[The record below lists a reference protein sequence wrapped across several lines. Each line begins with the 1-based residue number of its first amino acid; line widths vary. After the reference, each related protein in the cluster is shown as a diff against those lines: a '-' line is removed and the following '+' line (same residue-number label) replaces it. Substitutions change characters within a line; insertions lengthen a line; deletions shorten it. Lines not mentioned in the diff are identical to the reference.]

1 MAECPACEVENVDE
15 ASTCWQCNAPLYGLD
30 PECRMPTFGGTSTGQ
45 VLERRYV
52 ILRKI
57 GSDGIGIVYQAED
70 AETNRAVLLRALPAV
85 MADNPE
91 QISELRQV
99 AKPVLNLSHPNIVCL
114 LDCRLDGNVKYLV
127 TEYVEGISL
136 EERLRSKGPLSL
148 EQVVEIFGPLA
159 GALDHAH
166 ACNILHRDIC
176 PSNVVVGFDGRPKLA
191 NFAITRQLK
200 GALAQITCE
209 QADGAS
215 LYAAPE
221 QFRTGRSQRRSDI
234 YSFAATIYRCLCRPP
249 TTWRGWVEYQVL
261 KEEPAA
267 LHNLSDAQNAVL
279 LKALSFDARNRY
291 GSAEEFLRD
300 LSCARGAR
308 RPAVVP
314 GGGRADY
321 LRRAAEASEKLKV
334 AMEARVEAERKARA
348 EARARAEAED
358 RLKNFRETIEELK
371 ADAREKQK
379 HYAEQLTQVQ
389 QMLFA
394 EAEARRRIE
403 EDLKA
408 EMRRLSKLEA
418 EAAEGLA
425 EARDRLKA
433 EAAARAEAEKKA
445 KAEAEER
452 ARLEAKL
459 KHQAQA
465 VAEQA
470 AESKGKGGGDED
482 KQVYKQALAEARR
495 RAEVEAAA
503 RAAIEEKLKAESEA
517 RAESEEQLQVYVEEL
532 ARAQEKIKTESSLGF
547 DPEEDV
553 EPIAA
558 DGREGEGGGAKPGSR
573 VKLAVTLAVV
583 LVAAVVGA
591 LGGYRYLERL
601 KAPPSAKQAWSRAQ
615 LLAARQNYAEA
626 ISAAELVIREFPR
639 FAVEQ
644 DIERIKATW
653 QNDLAAGGVWSE
665 AEQLAGRSQYE
676 AAITLAERVVA
687 EYPRSLY
694 AAKAESALLRWK
706 ELAVLRKKTLG
717 FIAEARTAKDAND
730 LDAALRAVGSALAL
744 DPNNAEAG
752 ILKAEIEAAIR
763 TEERLRR
770 IAAEQQRQ
778 FEQLVARAAA
788 LADSNDWQGAIDLYT
803 KASALRPDD
812 RQVASS
818 LAFCRYNLNIL
829 RGRSEQ
835 AEGDLEAAI
844 ESYTRALSWA
854 DDPEARVL
862 VEGMIGSLQARL
874 QADRLSREVRQWLRK
889 AAEAEAGGDLSA
901 AVAWYRQAAEANDPG
916 AMYKLALAYYE
927 GRGVPQDLSRT
938 SYWLTKAG
946 DAGYAE
952 AMYRLGLMYEAGEDI
967 PRDYARA
974 IEWYTKGAEAGHSGA
989 MHRLGMMYYSGEGA
1003 GRDVEL
1009 GMKWLE
1015 RAAEAGNTQ
1024 AMYNLAVAYYN
1035 GEGSTRDY
1043 AKAVEWFRKA
1053 ADANDVLAMYNLAL
1067 AYLDVSDYSNAMHWF
1082 GRAAEAGNVEAMY
1095 NLGVMHYKG
1104 YGAERDYGKALHWYL
1119 KAAEGGDTS
1128 AMVNLGLMY
1137 HDGLGTAKDPARA
1150 VEWYRRA
1157 AQAGNTRAMSNL
1169 AMAYYH
1175 GDGIAKDP
1183 QAAIRWLR
1191 EAAEKGENM
1200 AMFNLA
1206 LMYQNGW
1213 TLERDLGKAA
1223 EWYTKAAEAGDP
1235 QAMYNLALMYRRGEG
1250 VRRDAKKAVSWFQK
1264 AARLGH
1270 PQAKKELLKLGETW

>member
-176 PSNVVVGFDGRPKLA
+176 PSNVV
-191 NFAITRQLK
+191 
-200 GALAQITCE
+200 
-209 QADGAS
+209 

-433 EAAARAEAEKKA
+433 EAAA
-445 KAEAEER
+445 
-452 ARLEAKL
+452 
-459 KHQAQA
+459 
-465 VAEQA
+465 
-470 AESKGKGGGDED
+470 G
-482 KQVYKQALAEARR
+482 
-495 RAEVEAAA
+495 
-503 RAAIEEKLKAESEA
+503 
-517 RAESEEQLQVYVEEL
+517 
-532 ARAQEKIKTESSLGF
+532 
-547 DPEEDV
+547 
-553 EPIAA
+553 
-558 DGREGEGGGAKPGSR
+558 
-573 VKLAVTLAVV
+573 
-583 LVAAVVGA
+583 
-591 LGGYRYLERL
+591 
-601 KAPPSAKQAWSRAQ
+601 
-615 LLAARQNYAEA
+615 
-626 ISAAELVIREFPR
+626 
-639 FAVEQ
+639 
-644 DIERIKATW
+644 
-653 QNDLAAGGVWSE
+653 
-665 AEQLAGRSQYE
+665 
-676 AAITLAERVVA
+676 
-687 EYPRSLY
+687 
-694 AAKAESALLRWK
+694 
-706 ELAVLRKKTLG
+706 
-717 FIAEARTAKDAND
+717 
-730 LDAALRAVGSALAL
+730 
-744 DPNNAEAG
+744 
-752 ILKAEIEAAIR
+752 
-763 TEERLRR
+763 
-770 IAAEQQRQ
+770 
-778 FEQLVARAAA
+778 
-788 LADSNDWQGAIDLYT
+788 
-803 KASALRPDD
+803 
-812 RQVASS
+812 
-818 LAFCRYNLNIL
+818 
-829 RGRSEQ
+829 
-835 AEGDLEAAI
+835 
-844 ESYTRALSWA
+844 
-854 DDPEARVL
+854 
-862 VEGMIGSLQARL
+862 
-874 QADRLSREVRQWLRK
+874 
-889 AAEAEAGGDLSA
+889 
-901 AVAWYRQAAEANDPG
+901 
-916 AMYKLALAYYE
+916 
-927 GRGVPQDLSRT
+927 
-938 SYWLTKAG
+938 
-946 DAGYAE
+946 
-952 AMYRLGLMYEAGEDI
+952 
-967 PRDYARA
+967 
-974 IEWYTKGAEAGHSGA
+974 
-989 MHRLGMMYYSGEGA
+989 
-1003 GRDVEL
+1003 
-1009 GMKWLE
+1009 
-1015 RAAEAGNTQ
+1015 
-1024 AMYNLAVAYYN
+1024 
-1035 GEGSTRDY
+1035 
-1043 AKAVEWFRKA
+1043 
-1053 ADANDVLAMYNLAL
+1053 
-1067 AYLDVSDYSNAMHWF
+1067 
-1082 GRAAEAGNVEAMY
+1082 
-1095 NLGVMHYKG
+1095 
-1104 YGAERDYGKALHWYL
+1104 
-1119 KAAEGGDTS
+1119 
-1128 AMVNLGLMY
+1128 
-1137 HDGLGTAKDPARA
+1137 
-1150 VEWYRRA
+1150 
-1157 AQAGNTRAMSNL
+1157 
-1169 AMAYYH
+1169 
-1175 GDGIAKDP
+1175 
-1183 QAAIRWLR
+1183 
-1191 EAAEKGENM
+1191 
-1200 AMFNLA
+1200 
-1206 LMYQNGW
+1206 
-1213 TLERDLGKAA
+1213 
-1223 EWYTKAAEAGDP
+1223 
-1235 QAMYNLALMYRRGEG
+1235 
-1250 VRRDAKKAVSWFQK
+1250 
-1264 AARLGH
+1264 
-1270 PQAKKELLKLGETW
+1270 